1 MNPKYEDTFKKYR
14 AEFVIG
20 TLLLLA
26 VFHSA
31 WYLYAPQMSAYMKTL
46 NYNLVIVSAG
56 ALVIITALF
65 SYPRIYKFKMLL
77 SGAVVSS
84 FFINLL
90 LVYNR
95 PFNGL
100 KIMDISLDL
109 YEKARNLPEGFGIKI
124 MLLLLALNLLLVI
137 IATATTGFAAGRAW
151 AGFVFVFNI
160 GAYVFL
166 LNVFPVFE
174 KDTDS
179 YFGTFNLLILVLSMI
194 FSFLTIE
201 EEHNF
206 GSVIVSLA
214 VMVFYL
220 NMHPDPYEKTLM
232 LAPMMGVVLFLGM
245 LAHWISCLFHM
256 ANYDPLLKIYNRQY
270 MDGIVKGVADA
281 KIGNNLA
288 VMMIDIDHFKKIN
301 DTYGHAAG
309 DVVLNRV
316 AFIIRETALPEG
328 IVCRYGGE
336 EIIVFLRDKSET
348 EAQRRAEKIRTN
360 VKKAVFSYK
369 GSQIKATLSIGMAF
383 SNEGLNGINGK
394 IKQAD
399 DNVYKAKKAG
409 RDRVV
414 F

>member
-1 MNPKYEDTFKKYR
+1 MNQKYKETFKKYR

-20 TLLLLA
+20 TLLMLA

-31 WYLYAPQMSAYMKTL
+31 YSLYQGRMSDYLNSF
-46 NYNLVIVSAG
+46 NYNVVLIAAG
-56 ALVIITALF
+56 LVIIFTALF

-77 SGAVVSS
+77 SGAVLSS

-95 PFNGL
+95 PFKGV
-100 KIMDISLDL
+100 KVMDISLDL
-109 YEKARNLPEGFGIKI
+109 YEKAQLMPEGFGIKI

-137 IATATTGFAAGRAW
+137 LATATTGFAAGRAW
-151 AGFVFVFNI
+151 AVSVFVFNI
-160 GAYVFL
+160 AVYVL
-166 LNVFPVFE
+166 VLNVFPAFE
-174 KDTDS
+174 KDSDS
-179 YFGTFNLLILVLSMI
+179 YFNTFNLLVLVLTMI
-194 FSFLTIE
+194 FSILTIE

-214 VMVFYL
+214 VTVFYL
-220 NMHPDPYEKTLM
+220 NMHADPYEKTLI
-232 LAPMMGVVLFLGM
+232 LAPVMGMILFLGM

-270 MDGIVKGVADA
+270 MEGIVSGVADA
-281 KIGNNLA
+281 KIGNKLA

-316 AFIIRETALPEG
+316 ASIIRETALPEG

-336 EIIVFLRDKSET
+336 EIIVFLRDKT
-348 EAQRRAEKIRTN
+348 AAEAHARAEKIRKN
-360 VKKAVFSYK
+360 VKKAVFNYK
-369 GSQIKATLSIGMAF
+369 GKSIKATLSIGTAY
-383 SNEGLNGINGK
+383 SDSGLNAISAK

-414 F
+414 N

>member
-1 MNPKYEDTFKKYR
+1 
-14 AEFVIG
+14 
-20 TLLLLA
+20 
-26 VFHSA
+26 
-31 WYLYAPQMSAYMKTL
+31 
-46 NYNLVIVSAG
+46 
-56 ALVIITALF
+56 
-65 SYPRIYKFKMLL
+65 
-77 SGAVVSS
+77 
-84 FFINLL
+84 
-90 LVYNR
+90 
-95 PFNGL
+95 
-100 KIMDISLDL
+100 
-109 YEKARNLPEGFGIKI
+109 
-124 MLLLLALNLLLVI
+124 
-137 IATATTGFAAGRAW
+137 
-151 AGFVFVFNI
+151 
-160 GAYVFL
+160 
-166 LNVFPVFE
+166 
-174 KDTDS
+174 
-179 YFGTFNLLILVLSMI
+179 
-194 FSFLTIE
+194 
-201 EEHNF
+201 
-206 GSVIVSLA
+206 
-214 VMVFYL
+214 VFYL

-232 LAPMMGVVLFLGM
+232 LAPMMGIVLFLGM

-270 MDGIVKGVADA
+270 MEGIVKGVADA

-360 VKKAVFSYK
+360 VKKAVFIYK
-369 GSQIKATLSIGMAF
+369 GSRIKATLSIGVAF
-383 SNEGLNGINGK
+383 SNEGLNGISGR

-399 DNVYKAKKAG
+399 ENVYKAKKAG